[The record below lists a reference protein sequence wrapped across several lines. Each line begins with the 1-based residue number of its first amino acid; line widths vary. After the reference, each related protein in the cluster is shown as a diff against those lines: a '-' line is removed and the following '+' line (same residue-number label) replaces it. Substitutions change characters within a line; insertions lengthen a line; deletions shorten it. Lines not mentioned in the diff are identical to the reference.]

1 MSRKVLFISSS
12 LRKPSNSEK
21 LAREVEKGV
30 IANNYDTEFI
40 TLKDKDI
47 RFCRGCLACQKTQKC
62 VIDDDATVIVEK
74 VREAD
79 VLVFATPIY
88 YYEISG
94 SLKTFLDRCNPL
106 YPGEYR
112 FREVFLVST
121 SEEDSLTVNAR
132 AIEALKG
139 WVECFPLA
147 RFAGAFSGGG
157 AGTNDLDSED
167 WKDLLNDA
175 FLFGKEI

>member
-12 LRKPSNSEK
+12 LRNPSNSEK

-30 IANNYDTEFI
+30 IANNDDTEFI
-40 TLKDKDI
+40 SLRDRDI

-62 VIDDDATVIVEK
+62 VMEDDAGPIVEK
-74 VREAD
+74 VRDAD
-79 VLVFATPIY
+79 VLVLATPVY
-88 YYEISG
+88 YYGISG
-94 SLKTFLDRCNPL
+94 CLKTFLDRCNPL

-112 FREVFLVST
+112 FREVFLVCT
-121 SEEDSLTVNAR
+121 SEEDSPTVASG
-132 AIEALKG
+132 AVTAVKG
-139 WVECFPLA
+139 WVECFPRA

-157 AGTNDLDSED
+157 VGTEDLELEK
-167 WKDLLNDA
+167 WKDLMNDA